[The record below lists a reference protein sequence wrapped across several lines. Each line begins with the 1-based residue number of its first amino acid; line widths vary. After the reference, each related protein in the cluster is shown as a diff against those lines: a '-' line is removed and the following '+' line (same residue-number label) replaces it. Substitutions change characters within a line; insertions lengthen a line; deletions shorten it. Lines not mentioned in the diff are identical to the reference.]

1 MKLRRIIE
9 QEVDKQEW
17 GIELPN
23 QVKLGDE
30 TLELTDRGVYQGDST
45 EVEYKVEDD
54 KILTIDGEELTP
66 IQESEFDWTSDIGDS
81 NELTIL
87 DTFNV
92 LIPPNYPHD
101 KMETLSNILRDDFH
115 EEGGFTSDPWPTHGD
130 LMSITL
136 DGEKGIQIQM
146 EKELDGTWSKT
157 WAPMSGEETI
167 PGSVGATV
175 KNNKEIT
182 ADDVLGVKNLNESE
196 FDWTDDVPTTIEKE
210 SDIEF
215 FRDRDMYNIDPKT
228 NKPVSRDEGVVVDLT
243 YWIEPDGEEPEAYN
257 VCWSEYMNN
266 GEQKVCTRFRA
277 TSIVRMFN
285 DGEFIF
291 IDNYEG

>member
-1 MKLRRIIE
+1 MNLRRIIE
-9 QEVDKQEW
+9 QVVDKQEW
-17 GIELPN
+17 GLELPK

-115 EEGGFTSDPWPTHGD
+115 EEGGFTSDPWPTHED

-136 DGEKGIQIQM
+136 DSEKGVQIQM

-157 WAPMSGEETI
+157 WAPMGGEETI